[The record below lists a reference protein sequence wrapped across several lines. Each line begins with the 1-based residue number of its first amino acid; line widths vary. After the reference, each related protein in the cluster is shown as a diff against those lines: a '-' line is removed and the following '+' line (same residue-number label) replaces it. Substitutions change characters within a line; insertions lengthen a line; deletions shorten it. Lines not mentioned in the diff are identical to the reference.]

1 MPATSLLR
9 RLKKSTRGAIT
20 VDWVVLTAAIV
31 ALGVAVLLAV
41 TDSTNDLAGKIGEAI
56 LSVDPTGGVGEDPG
70 PDSGTP

>member
-1 MPATSLLR
+1 MAIRSLMKR
-9 RLKKSTRGAIT
+9 FHRDEDGAVT